1 MTQQEYYMNLL
12 HHLVIAFGVAGAA
25 VVAMAI
31 IVAVWF
37 WAQF

>member
-12 HHLVIAFGVAGAA
+12 HHLAISLGVAGAA

-31 IVAVWF
+31 LVAVWF
-37 WAQF
+37 WAHF

>member
-12 HHLVIAFGVAGAA
+12 HYLAVSFGVAGAA

-31 IVAVWF
+31 LVAIWF
-37 WAQF
+37 WARF